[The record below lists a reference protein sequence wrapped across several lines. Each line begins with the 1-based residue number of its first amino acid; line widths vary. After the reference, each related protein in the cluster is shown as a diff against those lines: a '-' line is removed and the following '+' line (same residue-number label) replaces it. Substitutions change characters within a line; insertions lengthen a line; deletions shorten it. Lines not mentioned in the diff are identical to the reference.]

1 MSLLRNVSIV
11 DATTGESVG
20 VYRGALNVHDADVH
34 RQIVNEQFDQH
45 QATVTTIASAVTAG
59 DTSITV
65 ASAVGFAVGNYIH
78 IINAAG
84 TVDENVHPKITAIA
98 GAVLTLDRPLD
109 NAYAIGDS
117 VYLTVLDMSTTAG
130 TLAAPQTYIMAPL
143 PGHTWHI
150 TRILIEMTH
159 GTAGDNGLFGDL
171 PELTNGVVLRRYD
184 GLTGATSTFTI
195 WRNNSDIVTD
205 MFDVVYSARSG
216 GGGAYGTNCRGT
228 FTNAGA
234 IVYLNG
240 TDGDR
245 MEVLVQDDITGL
257 TSFRIKAQGHY
268 EDG

>member
-1 MSLLRNVSIV
+1 MSLLRHVSIV
-11 DATTGESVG
+11 DATTGEAVG

-45 QATVTTIASAVTAG
+45 QATTTTLSVAATAG
-59 DTSITV
+59 STSITV
-65 ASAVGFAVGNYIH
+65 ASATGFTVGSYIH
-78 IINAAG
+78 LLNAAG
-84 TVDENVHPKITAIA
+84 TVDENVHPKITVVV
-98 GAVLTLDRPLD
+98 GNVLTLDRPLD
-109 NAYAIGDS
+109 NSYAIGDS
-117 VYLTVLDMSTTAG
+117 VILTVVNIAASAG
-130 TLAAPQTYIMAPL
+130 TLAAPQSYKMYPL

-159 GTAGDNGLFGDL
+159 TTAGDNGLFGDL

-184 GLTGATSTFTI
+184 GLTGSTSTFTI

-240 TDGDR
+240 DNGDYL
-245 MEVLVQDDITGL
+245 EVLVQDDITGL